1 MRLLTLKMQIV
12 PGAWNPRPCR
22 ISALSAS
29 DRGDTQ
35 VTEEAGKNTLRHLAK
50 RIAPR
55 AALPQAARRSPEHR
69 QDCPC
74 HSNLRACGSGG
85 PLRECIPM
93 GTTKLPELPT
103 LIPDLKRDPRKTGI
117 LPSQEI
123 QELIQNRKILSPDA
137 IEASQIQPASMDL
150 RLGKIGYRVQAS
162 FLPSR
167 ASTIKKK
174 IEDLKLAEIDLTRPT
189 LLERGAV
196 VVIPV
201 VEQLALPYDIG
212 GAANPKSTTG
222 RLDIFTRL
230 VTEGGEGFEA
240 HELQFEQVPKGY
252 RGELYVEI
260 VSRTFPIILSA
271 GAKLN
276 QLRFVRGKPPA
287 ATDNALG
294 RVAEGLVYFEDGNAP
309 AKPVLDAGLLMSIDL
324 QGSGPGSVVAYRAKR
339 NSPAVDLSKAGAHDT
354 AQFWEAITAPAS
366 RRLVLDPSDFYILAS
381 RERISVPS
389 NWAAEMTQFDPSIGE
404 FSVHYAGFFDPGFGY
419 GLNGEIKGTKAVL
432 EVRAHEVPILLED
445 SQVVGRLMYH
455 QMASVPDKLYGQS
468 IGSSYQQQGLALSKQ
483 FRSAPAAAKPAAQ
496 R

>member
-1 MRLLTLKMQIV
+1 M
-12 PGAWNPRPCR
+12 GATK
-22 ISALSAS
+22 
-29 DRGDTQ
+29 GF
-35 VTEEAGKNTLRHLAK
+35 E
-50 RIAPR
+50 
-55 AALPQAARRSPEHR
+55 SP
-69 QDCPC
+69 
-74 HSNLRACGSGG
+74 A
-85 PLRECIPM
+85 
-93 GTTKLPELPT
+93 
-103 LIPDLKRDPRKTGI
+103 LIPDVRRDARKTGI

-123 QELIQNRKILSPDA
+123 HELINNRNILSMDA
-137 IEASQIQPASMDL
+137 IEAGQVQPASMDL
-150 RLGKIGYRVQAS
+150 RLGKIAYRVQAS

-167 ASTIKKK
+167 ASTISKK

-201 VEQLALPYDIG
+201 VEQLALPYDVS

-230 VTEGGEGFEA
+230 VIEGGEGFEP

-252 RGELYVEI
+252 KGQLYVEI
-260 VSRTFPIILSA
+260 VSRTFPIILQA
-271 GAKLN
+271 GTKLT

-287 ATDNALG
+287 ASDNALE
-294 RVAEGLVYFEDGNAP
+294 RVEEGLVYYEDGEAP
-309 AKPVLDAGLLMSIDL
+309 AKAILDAGLLMSIDL

-339 NSPAVDLSKAGAHDT
+339 NCPAVDLSKAGAHP
-354 AQFWEAITAPAS
+354 AEQFWEAITAPAS

-389 NWAAEMTQFDPSIGE
+389 SWAAEMTQFDPSIGE

-455 QMASVPDKLYGQS
+455 KMASVPDKLYGQA

-483 FRSAPAAAKPAAQ
+483 FRVAPAAAAAASKPARA
-496 R
+496 